1 MGDIMNRA
9 GWFQSAFATIAL
21 TITPMCSSFSMAA
34 EPPKITLNEHD
45 FRDRVYAC
53 WLGKNIG
60 GTLGMPVEGQPGPHQ
75 MTFYTNVGAGEPAA
89 NDDLDLQILWLKAME
104 ENGGRVDA
112 RILGGYWLKYVPV
125 DWNEYGVGKRNMRRG
140 LLPPLSGQ
148 FDNARWKHSNGAWC
162 RTEIWAVLA
171 PGCPGLAAQM
181 AWEDAC
187 VDHGNGEG
195 TWAAVFLTA
204 IESAA
209 FVERDR
215 DKLISLGLAM
225 VPPDSR
231 LARAVGTAVAAH
243 RAGKDW
249 QTAREEVIE
258 VTKDTGWF
266 QAPRDMAFT
275 MLAWL
280 YGGEDF
286 GKSLCLAVNCGDDTD
301 TSGAAM
307 GALLGILHGTA
318 GIPEKWR
325 APIGT
330 KIKNVAISGF
340 EPPREIGEF
349 TDRTVA
355 MTQRILAMHQA
366 PVVISAGPTDLSRVA
381 ELALVDAAAARDLW
395 QRSPYQIIWNTPGLH
410 ATLDYL
416 DDSWIVGGQPRPLR
430 LTLRNSG
437 LSETAY
443 RVVLSGLPKGWRA
456 EGLPTAPVTLAGN
469 AVSTIDFSLL
479 MPAEESE
486 DAQMTIEVSGSQL
499 PIAIPL
505 TLILKPGVGPDDLAL
520 ASNGA
525 TAQADSEY
533 ERERP
538 CTAEVIDGILATP
551 EDFSNRWHS
560 SLTVPHPHW
569 VEVRLPKPER
579 IGRVVIRFADPDGRP
594 VDFHALVRPV
604 GASEWKEVFRSTN
617 NQDLRSYRTRIS
629 PVLTDTF
636 RLVIDKSV
644 NPVSQNAAQISEIEL
659 YGAKESDTPINGS
672 SSASEHG
679 P

>member
-1 MGDIMNRA
+1 MNRTV
-9 GWFQSAFATIAL
+9 WLRSAFATIAM
-21 TITPMCSSFSMAA
+21 TIAPLGLSLASAV
-34 EPPKITLNEHD
+34 EPPKITLNQQE

-89 NDDLDLQILWLKAME
+89 NDDLDLQILWLKALE
-104 ENGGRVDA
+104 ENEGRVDA
-112 RILGGYWLKYVPV
+112 RILGEYWLKYVPV

-148 FDNARWKHSNGAWC
+148 FENAQWKHSNGAWC

-204 IESAA
+204 IEIAA
-209 FVERDR
+209 FVESDQA
-215 DKLISLGLAM
+215 KLIDLGLAM
-225 VPPDSR
+225 IPPDSR
-231 LARAVGTAVAAH
+231 LAKAIRTVVAAH
-243 RAGKDW
+243 HAGKDC
-249 QTAREEVIE
+249 QTARQEVIE
-258 VTKDTGWF
+258 VTTDTGWF
-266 QAPRDMAFT
+266 QAPRDLAFT

-280 YGGEDF
+280 YGRGDF
-286 GKSLCLAVNCGDDTD
+286 GVSLCLAVNCGDDTD
-301 TSGAAM
+301 TSGAAI
-307 GALLGILHGTA
+307 GSLLGILHGTA

-355 MTQRILAMHQA
+355 MTQRVLAMHQA
-366 PVVISAGPTDLSRVA
+366 PVAISASPTDLSRLA
-381 ELALVDAAAARDLW
+381 ELTLVDAAVARDLW
-395 QRSPYQIIWNTPGLH
+395 QRSPYQVVWNTPGLH

-416 DDSWIVGGQPRPLR
+416 DDSWIVAGQPRRLK
-430 LTLRNSG
+430 LTLRNPS

-443 RVVLSGLPKGWRA
+443 HVVLRGLPDGWQA
-456 EGLPTAPVTLAGN
+456 AGLPTTPVVLAGN
-469 AVSTIDFSLL
+469 AAATIDFSLF
-479 MPAEESE
+479 MPADETE
-486 DAQMTIEVSGSQL
+486 DAQLLIEVSNGPS

-505 TLILKPGVGPDDLAL
+505 TLILKSGVGSDDLAL
-520 ASNGA
+520 AAKGA
-525 TAQADSEY
+525 TATADSEY
-533 ERERP
+533 EQERP

-569 VEVRLPKPER
+569 IEVRLPKPEP
-579 IGRVVIRFADPDGRP
+579 IDRVVIRFADSTGHP
-594 VDFHALVRPV
+594 VDFHAVVRPV
-604 GASEWKEVFRSTN
+604 GAAEWQEVFRATN
-617 NQDLRSYRTRIS
+617 NQDLRSYRTRIV

-636 RLVIDKSV
+636 RLVIDRSV

-659 YGAKESDTPINGS
+659 YPAKK
-672 SSASEHG
+672 SE
-679 P
+679 